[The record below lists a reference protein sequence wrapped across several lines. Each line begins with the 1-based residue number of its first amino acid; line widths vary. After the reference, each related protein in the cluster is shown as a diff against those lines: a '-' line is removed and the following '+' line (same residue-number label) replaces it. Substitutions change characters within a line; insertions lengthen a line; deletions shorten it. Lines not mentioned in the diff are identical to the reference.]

1 MFLYLKGI
9 ETTRTKVEFG
19 SKIVN
24 KKKILKIE
32 LVCWID
38 TVLNKQMITDSLN
51 WLIIFQRL
59 NGH

>member
-1 MFLYLKGI
+1 MLLYLKGI

-19 SKIVN
+19 SEIVHKI
-24 KKKILKIE
+24 KYKIE
-32 LVCWID
+32 LVCWVD

-51 WLIIFQRL
+51 WLVIFQRL